1 MTWLEKYKE
10 NFTEKQLRYL
20 GYEEKIEIIQDKIN
34 FPNENKEKKE
44 INNNQKFE
52 IMDIKNLSLEQRQAF
67 LLSDEFFELVFNKFL
82 NKIGKGQFEIPQK
95 YLKMADVKLI
105 VELRKDF
112 IKIAKENDFTI
123 TSLLNY
129 IFGEFIE
136 KYEHY

>member
-1 MTWLEKYKE
+1 
-10 NFTEKQLRYL
+10 
-20 GYEEKIEIIQDKIN
+20 
-34 FPNENKEKKE
+34 
-44 INNNQKFE
+44 
-52 IMDIKNLSLEQRQAF
+52 MDIKNLSLEQRQAF

-105 VELRKDF
+105 NCRASEGLYKK
-112 IKIAKENDFTI
+112 ITKIAKENGFTI